1 MFTMNEI
8 PARLV
13 SNSPFPTGIE
23 GDLRATL
30 EFIVEIDRLKTV
42 VRQSPLAAAPR
53 RENDAEHSWH
63 LAVMVM
69 LLSEYSDEPV
79 DVQRCLEL
87 VLIHDLIEI
96 YAGDTALYDDIG
108 GQSQVQ
114 REVAAANELFTQLPA
129 AAAER
134 FRALWDEFKA
144 RQTPEAR
151 FAKAMDR
158 LQPTV
163 LNWMAHGGTWQT
175 PGVTTQDVRERKAV
189 IGESST
195 SLWAAASSMIE
206 EGAERGWSTDA

>member
-1 MFTMNEI
+1 M
-8 PARLV
+8 
-13 SNSPFPTGIE
+13 
-23 GDLRATL
+23 RATL
-30 EFIVEIDRLKTV
+30 DFIVEIDRLKTV
-42 VRQSPLAAAPR
+42 ERQSPLAAAPR

-69 LLSEYSDEPV
+69 LLSEHSDEPV

-87 VLIHDLIEI
+87 VLIHDLVEI

-108 GQSQVQ
+108 GQSQVE

-129 AAAER
+129 AAAQR
-134 FRALWDEFKA
+134 FRALWDEFEA
-144 RQTPEAR
+144 RKTSEAR

-195 SLWAAASSMIE
+195 SLWAAASLMIE
-206 EGAERGWSTDA
+206 EGAKRGWSTDT